1 MCGICGFIEN
11 ANIYSAK
18 KGVKSAQNHTDFQAT
33 AAGPA
38 KSAISAGSV
47 PKAPLSRE
55 YILEMMMAAL
65 IHRGPDQGKSWI
77 SETAALGFRR
87 LSIIDLEGS
96 VQPMANETGDLVL
109 VFNGEIY
116 NYQELRRELLAAG
129 HVFSTQGD
137 SEVLLHGYEE
147 WGEHLPEHLRGMF
160 AFAIWD
166 EKNGRLYAARDP
178 FGIKPFYYA
187 LTDGYFVFA
196 SEIKGILPHP
206 SYQKKLNTEALEQYL
221 SFQYSALEQTFFQG
235 IRQLRPGHFLKYDRN
250 TSSPELTQYFVP
262 ELYPDCPEKTQE
274 IGKSISKKTSTPN
287 GDGTGEASAEKIKES
302 PQGNF
307 FRKRPEKDQKKP
319 AAKKRE
325 KINRVSE
332 KTYMEQWVSHL
343 DRVIEDSV
351 KTHMAADV
359 EVGAFL
365 SGGVDSSLVASEF
378 TGNKTFTVG
387 FGKGQTRYNE
397 MPLAKELAEELNLSH
412 KGKQISEQEFWEV
425 VPEVIYHM
433 DEPSGDPSAVA
444 LYFVSREAARQVKV
458 VVSGEGA
465 DELFGGYCI
474 YCEPNALHLYQKLP
488 SLLRKGIAG
497 LASHLPNMRGRSFLI
512 RGSMPVEERFIGNAN
527 LFTAKERKRL
537 LKIKTKALSPRELL
551 SDDYEDSR
559 KLDDASRMQYIDL
572 LHWLPGDILQ
582 KADRMSMAHSLELR
596 VPYLDRE
603 VFEAARYLPANYK
616 QKKQVSKYLFR
627 QVAARHLPAAS
638 SNRRKLGFPVPLGHF
653 LTSEIGSEAIS
664 RAFHSPAAEKFFQRE
679 ALDELMAGRGCE
691 RGNTNR
697 KLWAVYA
704 FLVWYEIYFPEEAD
718 CRNPQQAASV
728 ASSSLVTC

>member
-1 MCGICGFIEN
+1 MCGICGFIERN
-11 ANIYSAK
+11 MKNSQDSHPPI
-18 KGVKSAQNHTDFQAT
+18 
-33 AAGPA
+33 
-38 KSAISAGSV
+38 
-47 PKAPLSRE
+47 SRE
-55 YILEMMMAAL
+55 QILETMMAAI

-77 SETAALGFRR
+77 SEHAALGFRR

-96 VQPMANETGDLVL
+96 VQPMANETGNLVL

-116 NYQELRRELLAAG
+116 NYRELRQELTLAG
-129 HVFSTQGD
+129 HRFSTQGD

-166 EKNGRLYAARDP
+166 EAKEQLYAARDP

-187 LTDGYFVFA
+187 LTEGCFLFA

-206 SYQKKLNTEALEQYL
+206 SYQKKLNPEALEQYL
-221 SFQYSALEQTFFQG
+221 SFQYSALEKTFFQG
-235 IRQLRPGHFLKYDRN
+235 ICQLRPGHFLNYKKKN
-250 TSSPELTQYFVP
+250 ASLELIQYFSP
-262 ELYPDCPEKTQE
+262 ELYPASHAKLGGKEEKE
-274 IGKSISKKTSTPN
+274 
-287 GDGTGEASAEKIKES
+287 
-302 PQGNF
+302 
-307 FRKRPEKDQKKP
+307 
-319 AAKKRE
+319 
-325 KINRVSE
+325 
-332 KTYMEQWVSHL
+332 WVSRL
-343 DRVIEDSV
+343 DEAIADSV
-351 KTHMAADV
+351 DIHMAADV

-365 SGGVDSSLVASEF
+365 SGGVDSSLVAAEF

-412 KGKQISEQEFWEV
+412 QGKQISEKEFWEA
-425 VPEVIYHM
+425 VPEVLFHM

-444 LYFVSREAARQVKV
+444 LYFLSREAARQVKV

-488 SLLRKGIAG
+488 SPLRKGLAG
-497 LASHLPNMRGRSFLI
+497 LAAHLPKMRGRSFLI

-527 LFTAKERKRL
+527 LFTEKERKKL
-537 LKIKTKALSPRELL
+537 LKAPTKALSPQELLAGDYAEVREL
-551 SDDYEDSR
+551 DE
-559 KLDDASRMQYIDL
+559 ASRMQYIDL

-603 VFEAARYLPANYK
+603 VFAVARCLPSKYK

-627 QVAARHLPAAS
+627 QAAALHLPDAS
-638 SNRRKLGFPVPLGHF
+638 SQRRKLGFPVPLGHF
-653 LTSEIGSEAIS
+653 LTSETGSKAVS
-664 RAFHSPAAEKFFQRE
+664 QAFRSPAAEKFFNRE
-679 ALDELMAGRGCE
+679 ALDELMAGRGCG

-704 FLVWYEIYFPEEAD
+704 FLVWYEIYFPEETA
-718 CRNPQQAASV
+718 
-728 ASSSLVTC
+728 

>member
-1 MCGICGFIEN
+1 MCGICGFIERTNICN
-11 ANIYSAK
+11 AKI
-18 KGVKSAQNHTDFQAT
+18 GVKSAQNHTVFQTTAT
-33 AAGPA
+33 ESA
-38 KSAISAGSV
+38 KSAIFAGSI

-116 NYQELRRELLAAG
+116 NYQELRRELMAAG

-166 EKNGRLYAARDP
+166 EKNGQLYAARDP

-187 LTDGYFVFA
+187 LTDSSFVFA

-206 SYQKKLNTEALEQYL
+206 SYKKKLNQEALEQYL

-250 TSSPELTQYFVP
+250 ATSPELTQYFVP
-262 ELYPDCPEKTQE
+262 ELYPDCPEKAVKSPSARRRKKAGGAS
-274 IGKSISKKTSTPN
+274 GKT
-287 GDGTGEASAEKIKES
+287 D
-302 PQGNF
+302 
-307 FRKRPEKDQKKP
+307 
-319 AAKKRE
+319 
-325 KINRVSE
+325 
-332 KTYMEQWVSHL
+332 MEQWVSHL
-343 DRVIEDSV
+343 DQVIEDSV

-412 KGKQISEQEFWEV
+412 KGKQISEREFWEA
-425 VPEVIYHM
+425 VPEVLYHM

-488 SLLRKGIAG
+488 SPLRKGIAG

-537 LKIKTKALSPRELL
+537 LKIKTKALSPQELL

-638 SNRRKLGFPVPLGHF
+638 SSRRKLGFPVPLGHF
-653 LTSEIGSEAIS
+653 LTSEIGSEAIN
-664 RAFHSPAAEKFFQRE
+664 RAFHSPAAEKFFHRE

-728 ASSSLVTC
+728 ANNSLTTCSLPLPATTW